1 MSTTRVSQGLFKYN
15 VINTQVL
22 SAQCVTTEK
31 LALSCITPDL
41 IPSRGILSNH
51 IALNSVGSNHIQNST
66 VLMRHISALNPD
78 IAGTYGSLSSVPVIT
93 FDTKGVVS
101 QVSQLAVLSGR
112 FLGIDTYA
120 NAGNFNWTRPA
131 DVNYVQVFVTGGGG
145 GAGSNAWGG
154 GGAGGTAIKYI
165 YVGNLTSVSLTVG
178 AGGGLGSTGG
188 SSSFGSFCSA
198 TGGWGVPDQNSLR
211 SVGGDGGTGVNGDI
225 NLQGGGGTGGN
236 YYNYAVG
243 SSGGASYWG
252 GGSKSRFDTAS
263 VNVRAPGGG
272 GGTHWNT
279 GGAYSGGENGIV
291 VIYKYS

>member
-31 LALSCITPDL
+31 LALSCITPELL
-41 IPSRGILSNH
+41 IPSRSILTSH
-51 IALNSVGSNHIQNST
+51 IALTSIGSNHIQNST

-101 QVSQLAVLSGR
+101 RVSQLAVLSGR

-120 NAGNFNWTRPA
+120 DAGNFNWTRPA

-145 GAGSNAWGG
+145 GTNTSEIG
-154 GGAGGTAIKYI
+154 GGAGGTSIKYI

-178 AGGGLGSTGG
+178 AGGTNAPSTGG

-198 TGGWGVPDQNSLR
+198 TGGWATSNAGGT
-211 SVGGDGGTGVNGDI
+211 GGDGGTGVGGDI
-225 NLQGGGGTGGN
+225 NLNGGGG
-236 YYNYAVG
+236 G
-243 SSGGASYWG
+243 SSSRYALGNAGNGGSSYWG
-252 GGSKSRFDTAS
+252 GGEKARSGSATPR
-263 VNVRAPGGG
+263 VQAPGGG
-272 GGTHWNT
+272 AAGIWDAGTD
-279 GGAYSGGENGIV
+279 GIGANGIV